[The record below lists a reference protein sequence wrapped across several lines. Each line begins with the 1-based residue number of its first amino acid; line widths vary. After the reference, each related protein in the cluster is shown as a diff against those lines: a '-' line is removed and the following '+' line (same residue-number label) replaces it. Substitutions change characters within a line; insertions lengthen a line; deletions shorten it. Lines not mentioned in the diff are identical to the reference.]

1 MNEDEAIVSWVKSKS
16 NNSKS
21 YENFEIYQ
29 DK

>member
-21 YENFEIYQ
+21 YNFEVEQ